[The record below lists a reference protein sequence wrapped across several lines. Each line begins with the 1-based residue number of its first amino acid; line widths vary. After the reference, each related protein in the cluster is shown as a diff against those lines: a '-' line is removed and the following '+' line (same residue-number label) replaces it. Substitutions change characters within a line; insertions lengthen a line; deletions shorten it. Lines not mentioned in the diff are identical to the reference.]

1 MSPGTRRVSAD
12 RSFVALRDRGGRHE
26 AQGGAEMSERQDDSV
41 QPATPRGRAWI
52 RTAAMVGLVLL
63 ALAAVTET
71 VTSGRARGV
80 VGAIVLIALL
90 AFGVAG
96 AGWLFEPRHPQGAD
110 EEADEDEIDEQ
121 DESAQDDESD
131 QSADDGETAGQS
143 GTTRPGERGGARAVT
158 GQPGRT
164 GAPGAAHRNTTGSGP
179 GQGPRS
185 APTGT
190 GTQQREARGVPGQR
204 DGSGQ
209 RSRQPAGQAAGQ
221 AAAESG
227 PVELPHLS
235 ELGDAELG
243 PTPTQYSSRGRPPY
257 VKRPATD
264 TRLAALLNADGPPY
278 SFVIVVGPAKA
289 GKSRTALEAVRTSF
303 GRRDPFVFVPDD
315 GAELAAMMRSDPQ
328 LPPDRQ
334 PWVVWMDD
342 ITAADLAHMSADV
355 VDRVELQG
363 VLIAT
368 MTQERW
374 HQVSNSTDEVTAT
387 ARAALARA
395 TKVALDFDLTPSEK
409 ADAEQLYPR
418 ERIRSS
424 IGEALVG
431 GEQLIEKFRVGRES
445 VPAGYAI
452 VQAAVDARRAGLNRP
467 VTETELRV
475 LYPLYLRRVRID
487 LDPTTVLFEE
497 GMSWA
502 KESVGSEVALLRPAN
517 EAGDLE
523 VLDYAVAAEEGTV
536 GQREPGS
543 DGHGQGDRKGQ
554 NGQDEA
560 EPVHEIRP
568 VHDAMW
574 QELIAAVPAD
584 DAYDIGLGACLYDNV
599 RAAERAFGRAESGR
613 SRHAARAANNL
624 GLLLRQEGD
633 VSGARVA
640 FQRAMDSG
648 DADVVPR
655 AANNLGSLLR
665 EQRDIR
671 GARAAYQRAIDSGH
685 PDVVPRAANN
695 LGSLLREQGDVTGLR
710 VAYQRAADSGHADVV
725 PVAALNLGVLLKDQ
739 GDGAGARAAYQRAV
753 DSGHPDVVPVAALNL
768 GSLLREQGDGTG
780 ARAAYQRAVDSGHP
794 DVVPVAALNLGVL
807 LREQGDIAGAR
818 VAYQR
823 AVDSERPD
831 VVPAAALNLGVLLGE
846 HGDGAGAEAAFE
858 RAVDSGDADV
868 VPMAA
873 YYRAGLLKAQGD
885 LAGAEAA
892 YQRAVESGHA
902 DVGPRA
908 ANNLGV
914 MLAQQGETAR
924 AKASYEFAVE
934 SGHSDVTPR
943 AANNLGVLLSDADDV
958 AGARAAYDRAVSS
971 GHAEVAPM
979 AALNLGM
986 LLDAQGDIVG
996 ARNAYQRA
1004 VDSGHT
1010 PVVPVAAVNL
1020 GALLREQ
1027 GDMAGA
1033 RAAFHLAIDA
1043 GYLDI
1048 ASVPVSGERMLLAEQ
1063 DGVVGAQT
1071 AYRLAT
1077 ETGQTGVSSRTH

>member
-1 MSPGTRRVSAD
+1 
-12 RSFVALRDRGGRHE
+12 
-26 AQGGAEMSERQDDSV
+26 MSERQDDSV
-41 QPATPRGRAWI
+41 QPATPRGRSWI
-52 RTAAMVGLVLL
+52 RSLAMVGLVLL
-63 ALAAVTET
+63 ALSAVTET
-71 VTSGRARGV
+71 VTQGQARRL
-80 VGAIVLIALL
+80 VGAVVLL
-90 AFGVAG
+90 ALVAFVVAG
-96 AGWLFEPRHPQGAD
+96 AAWLFEPRQPQGAAEDTDD
-110 EEADEDEIDEQ
+110 EQTDDEDADATDEDEDE
-121 DESAQDDESD
+121 DAPEGAEPD
-131 QSADDGETAGQS
+131 AAGTS
-143 GTTRPGERGGARAVT
+143 GTA
-158 GQPGRT
+158 GRT
-164 GAPGAAHRNTTGSGP
+164 GQRAGTGAGGAAARTAGSPGQARKAGPGA
-179 GQGPRS
+179 GQH
-185 APTGT
+185 
-190 GTQQREARGVPGQR
+190 ARGASAGGGPQGRAGGGEQGDQRGQR
-204 DGSGQ
+204 GQ
-209 RSRQPAGQAAGQ
+209 RRGGQAPAQ
-221 AAAESG
+221 TPAAESG
-227 PVELPHLS
+227 PVDLPHLS

-278 SFVIVVGPAKA
+278 AFVVVVGPAKS
-289 GKSRTALEAVRTSF
+289 GKSRTALEAVRSSF
-303 GRRDPFVFVPDD
+303 GRRDPFVFVPVD
-315 GAELAAMMRSDPQ
+315 GDELATMMRSDPAP
-328 LPPDRQ
+328 PPDRQ
-334 PWVVWMDD
+334 PWVMWMDD
-342 ITAADLAHMSADV
+342 LTAADLAHLTSDV
-355 VDRVELQG
+355 IDVAERQG
-363 VLIAT
+363 VLVAT
-368 MTQERW
+368 MTQEHWR
-374 HQVSNSTDEVTAT
+374 QVWDSTDEVTST

-395 TKVALDFDLTPSEK
+395 TMVPLEFELTPSEK

-424 IGEALVG
+424 IAEALVG
-431 GEQLIEKFRVGRES
+431 GERLVEKFRSGRES

-487 LDPTTVLFEE
+487 LDPTTAMFEE
-497 GMSWA
+497 GMTWA
-502 KESVGSEVALLRPAN
+502 KEPVGSEVALLRPVN
-517 EAGDLE
+517 EAGDLD
-523 VLDYAVAAEEGTV
+523 VLDYAVAAEEGRRDD
-536 GQREPGS
+536 GDDAGPDGPGRT
-543 DGHGQGDRKGQ
+543 DDPDARTERNGRKRRGGTTGGHDDPQVGHGR
-554 NGQDEA
+554 A
-560 EPVHEIRP
+560 

-584 DAYDIGLGACLYDNV
+584 DAYDIGIGACLYGNV
-599 RAAERAFGRAESGR
+599 QAAELAFGRAESRR

-624 GLLLRQEGD
+624 GLLLRQHGD
-633 VSGARVA
+633 VSGARAA
-640 FQRAMDSG
+640 FQRAMDTNDS
-648 DADVVPR
+648 DVAPR
-655 AANNLGSLLR
+655 AANNLGTLLR

-695 LGSLLREQGDVTGLR
+695 LGSLLREQGDVTGSR
-710 VAYQRAADSGHADVV
+710 VAYQRAVDSGHADVV

-739 GDGAGARAAYQRAV
+739 GDGSGARSAFQRAV

-807 LREQGDIAGAR
+807 LREQGDVAGAR

-823 AVDSERPD
+823 AVDSDRPD

-846 HGDGAGAEAAFE
+846 HGDGTGAEAAFQ

-873 YYRAGLLKAQGD
+873 YYRAGLLKTHGD

-892 YQRAVESGHA
+892 YQRAVESEHN

-914 MLAQQGETAR
+914 LLAQQGETDR
-924 AKASYEFAVE
+924 AKAAYEVALE
-934 SGHSDVTPR
+934 SGHSDVAPR
-943 AANNLGVLLSDADDV
+943 AANNLGVLLADADDV

-986 LLDAQGDIVG
+986 LLDGQGDIVG
-996 ARNAYQRA
+996 AREAYQRA

-1010 PVVPVAAVNL
+1010 PVIPIAAVNL

-1027 GDMAGA
+1027 GDVAGA
-1033 RAAFHLAIDA
+1033 RTAFHLAIDA

-1048 ASVPVSGERMLLAEQ
+1048 PPVPVGIERMLLAEQ

-1077 ETGQTGVSSRTH
+1077 ETGQSPTAVTGRGRSA